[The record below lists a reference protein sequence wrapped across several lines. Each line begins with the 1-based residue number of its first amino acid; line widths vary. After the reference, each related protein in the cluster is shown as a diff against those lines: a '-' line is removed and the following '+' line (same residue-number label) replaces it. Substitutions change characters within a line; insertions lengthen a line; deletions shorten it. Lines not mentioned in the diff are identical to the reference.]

1 VVSRSDYGRREV
13 ETYQTLL
20 ASLSKNGY
28 IQDSKQPFRFFRTVE
43 MPGDFDA
50 MIEVDLMAGEYGGTG
65 KGRRTQPIQDARARK
80 ARGCDLAFLKPV
92 MVTIKGRRPGG
103 GRDSAV
109 VRVAG
114 IVPFMVMK
122 GMALFERM
130 KEKDAYDIVYC
141 IEHFPGG
148 LEAMAEE
155 FGVLARNRL
164 VQEGLGKIRS
174 KFATIEHVGPKW
186 VAEFLEI
193 DDKEERAIVIRRAYE
208 KTARLLDLLGIQ
220 EWRK

>member
-1 VVSRSDYGRREV
+1 
-13 ETYQTLL
+13 
-20 ASLSKNGY
+20 
-28 IQDSKQPFRFFRTVE
+28 

-155 FGVLARNRL
+155 FGVLAKNRL